1 VTKIKKTQS
10 VFYIYGL
17 RFAAERRRL
26 QQLSINSCG
35 RRAACTGAQ
44 QQMRVASSVSVSDE
58 RGSTQICSVSFAMFY
73 YFDSFD
79 FWNSRKLYFEP

>member
-1 VTKIKKTQS
+1 LFLNKKGLENKKTLKNVKNVTKIKKTQN

-44 QQMRVASSVSVSDE
+44 QQMRVAS
-58 RGSTQICSVSFAMFY
+58 C
-73 YFDSFD
+73 
-79 FWNSRKLYFEP
+79 